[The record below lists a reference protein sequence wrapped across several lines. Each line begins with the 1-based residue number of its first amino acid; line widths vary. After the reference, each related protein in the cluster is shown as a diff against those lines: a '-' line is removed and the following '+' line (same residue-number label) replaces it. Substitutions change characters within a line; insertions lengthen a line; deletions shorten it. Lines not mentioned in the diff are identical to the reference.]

1 MGQYTQVTQEQRYH
15 IYAFMKAGFLQT
27 AIATEIGVHK
37 STISREL
44 SRNRGK
50 KGYRPKQ
57 AHLMAIQRRTKAIK
71 FVKLT
76 PPVIAMIEKFI
87 RKDFSPEQVS
97 GFLSRTH
104 HLRVSHE
111 TIYQHVLKD
120 KAEGGTLYRHLRCSR
135 KKRKKRYG
143 SHDRRGRIPGRISIN
158 ERPAIVD
165 AKERIGDWEIDTII
179 GRKHKGALLSLVE
192 RKSKF
197 TLIRKLPK
205 KQADL
210 VAEAT
215 IDLLNPYNEKVFTI
229 TADNG
234 QEFAH
239 HESIKEQLHT
249 TVYFAH
255 PSHAWER
262 GLCENTNGLI
272 RQYFPKAMSFETI
285 TDKDVHMAMNR
296 LNNRPRKT
304 LGYKTPNEVFFS
316 GGHDTGGM
324 TLPVALIV

>member
-1 MGQYTQVTQEQRYH
+1 MSIYTQLTQEQRYH
-15 IYAFMKAGFLQT
+15 IYAFMKAGFLKT

-37 STISREL
+37 STVSREMK
-44 SRNRGK
+44 RNRGK

-57 AHLMAIQRRTKAIK
+57 AHVMALERRTEAHKC
-71 FVKLT
+71 VKLT
-76 PPVIAMIEKFI
+76 PQVIALINECI
-87 RKDFSPEQVS
+87 RQDFSPEQVS
-97 GFLSRTH
+97 GFLSRMH
-104 HLRVSHE
+104 HLRISHE
-111 TIYQHVLKD
+111 TIYQHILND
-120 KAEGGTLYRHLRCSR
+120 KIKGGTLYRHLRLSH

-143 SHDRRGRIPGRISIN
+143 SHDRRGQIQGRISID

-165 AKERIGDWEIDTII
+165 ARERIGDWEIDTII
-179 GRKHKGALLSLVE
+179 GKKHKGALLSLVE

-205 KQADL
+205 KRADL
-210 VAEAT
+210 VAEAA
-215 IDLLNPYNEKVFTI
+215 IDLLNPYKETVCTI

-255 PSHAWER
+255 PYHACER

-272 RQYFPKAMSFETI
+272 RQYFPKGLHFDLI
-285 TDKDVHMAMNR
+285 TDNQVQVVMNR

-304 LGYKTPNEVFFS
+304 LGYKTPNEVFFQAV
-316 GGHDTGGM
+316 M
-324 TLPVALIV
+324 TQAA

>member
-1 MGQYTQVTQEQRYH
+1 MVQYTQLTQEQRYH

-37 STISREL
+37 STVSREIK
-44 SRNRGK
+44 RNRGK

-57 AHLMAIQRRTKAIK
+57 AHCMSVERRTKANK

-76 PPVIAMIEKFI
+76 PPVIDLINECV
-87 RKDFSPEQVS
+87 RQDFSPEQVS
-97 GFLSRTH
+97 GFLARH
-104 HLRVSHE
+104 HLRISHE
-111 TIYQHVLKD
+111 TIYQHILND
-120 KAEGGTLYRHLRCSR
+120 KIKGGTLYRHLRLSH
-135 KKRKKRYG
+135 KKRRKRYG
-143 SHDRRGRIPGRISIN
+143 SHDRRGQIQGRVSID

-165 AKERIGDWEIDTII
+165 ARERIGDWEIDTII
-179 GRKHKGALLSLVE
+179 GKKHKRALLSLVE

-205 KQADL
+205 KRADL
-210 VAEAT
+210 VAEAA
-215 IDLLNPYNEKVFTI
+215 IDLLNPYKEKVCTI

-239 HESIKEQLHT
+239 HEYIKEQLHT
-249 TVYFAH
+249 AIYFAH
-255 PSHAWER
+255 PYHAWER

-272 RQYFPKAMSFETI
+272 RQYFPKGLHFDLI
-285 TDKDVHMAMNR
+285 TDNHVQMVMNR

-304 LGYKTPNEVFFS
+304 LGYKTPNEVFFQAV
-316 GGHDTGGM
+316 M
-324 TLPVALIV
+324 TQAA